1 MAGVAERARSSA
13 WSMSGTPSTGQSG
26 LGSTRVSGRSLA
38 PSPAAST
45 TAHTSVAPA
54 PGASGIIADMTT
66 IVQGIG
72 GLRDLVGRHLGYS
85 DYVEITQDQVNLF
98 ADATGDHQ
106 WIHVDVDRAN
116 RESPFGGP
124 IAHGYLT
131 LALGPRLAP
140 QVTRVEGIKMAVNYG
155 CDKVRVPSPVPVGSK
170 LRLGIELLEVN
181 EIAGGVQVKERFTF
195 EIEGAAKPACV
206 AENLFRYYE

>member
-1 MAGVAERARSSA
+1 
-13 WSMSGTPSTGQSG
+13 MS
-26 LGSTRVSGRSLA
+26 
-38 PSPAAST
+38 
-45 TAHTSVAPA
+45 
-54 PGASGIIADMTT
+54 T

-72 GLRDLVGRHLGYS
+72 GLRDLVGQHLGYS

-155 CDKVRVPSPVPVGSK
+155 CDKVRFPSPVPVGSK

-195 EIEGAAKPACV
+195 EVEGAAKPACV

>member
-1 MAGVAERARSSA
+1 M
-13 WSMSGTPSTGQSG
+13 TTN
-26 LGSTRVSGRSLA
+26 GSTWT
-38 PSPAAST
+38 ST
-45 TAHTSVAPA
+45 EPT
-54 PGASGIIADMTT
+54 
-66 IVQGIG
+66 
-72 GLRDLVGRHLGYS
+72 
-85 DYVEITQDQVNLF
+85 
-98 ADATGDHQ
+98 
-106 WIHVDVDRAN
+106 
-116 RESPFGGP
+116 ESPFGGP

-155 CDKVRVPSPVPVGSK
+155 CDKVRFPSPVPVGSR

-195 EIEGAAKPACV
+195 EVEGAAKPACV

>member
-1 MAGVAERARSSA
+1 
-13 WSMSGTPSTGQSG
+13 MSGTPSTGQSG
-26 LGSTRVSGRSLA
+26 LGSTHVSGRSLA

-45 TAHTSVAPA
+45 TAQTS
-54 PGASGIIADMTT
+54 GARVPRESGMIAGMTT

-72 GLRDLVGRHLGYS
+72 GLRDLVGQHLGYS

-106 WIHVDVDRAN
+106 WIHVDVERAN

-155 CDKVRVPSPVPVGSK
+155 CDKVRFPSPVPVASK
-170 LRLGIELLEVN
+170 LRLGIELLEVSDV
-181 EIAGGVQVKERFTF
+181 AGGVQVKERFTF
-195 EIEGAAKPACV
+195 EVEGAAKPACV